1 MSYAKTPS
9 QHKAEITTQKDI
21 FLKACLEALNQVPN
35 QRLANPLFPSTY
47 ELAAQLSRFLKK
59 GK

>member
-9 QHKAEITTQKDI
+9 QHKAEITAQKDI

-35 QRLANPLFPSTY
+35 QRLANPLFQSTY
-47 ELAAQLSRFLKK
+47 ELAAQLSRFLK
-59 GK
+59 